1 VATAT
6 APVAQAPGQERVGS
20 AASSVPAAGS
30 PGDAPTEWM
39 ELPPVAA
46 VREALDRAGR
56 CVPAGEGARVEGV
69 VDPASGRVVLA
80 RPPAGEP
87 TAVECVTDALE
98 AVHVAAPL
106 EVRVDFFEAV
116 AAPSS
121 ASPRGRIDADQVAAA
136 LHSRTTEVRACYER
150 ELSHD
155 RTLEGHAE
163 VHLRVDA
170 SGEVTRRTVIAP
182 ARFGAFGR
190 CLQGVLRELSLPR
203 PTGGGVELVFPFA
216 FSPGGEA
223 TPEE

>member
-1 VATAT
+1 
-6 APVAQAPGQERVGS
+6 
-20 AASSVPAAGS
+20 
-30 PGDAPTEWM
+30 M

-46 VREALDRAGR
+46 VREALDRAAL
-56 CVPAGEGARVEGV
+56 CVPAGQGARVEGG
-69 VDPASGRVVLA
+69 VDPSSGRVVLA

-116 AAPSS
+116 TAPAS
-121 ASPRGRIDADQVAAA
+121 ASRPARIDADRAAAA
-136 LHSRTTEVRACYER
+136 LRARIDDIRGCYEH

-155 RTLEGHAE
+155 RTLEGRTE

-170 SGEVTRRTVIAP
+170 SGEITRRTVVAP
-182 ARFGAFGR
+182 ARFAAFGR

-203 PTGGGVELVFPFA
+203 PTGGWVELAFPFT

-223 TPEE
+223 APEE